1 MGDKTME
8 PMELLLKWIPNS
20 NPEFIGTFQLIDMRN
35 DEIVIVGDAELV
47 TDYINQEGLTSD
59 CGWIWS

>member
-8 PMELLLKWIPNS
+8 RIELLLKWIPNS
-20 NPEFIGTFQLIDMRN
+20 NPDLIGMFQLVDMST
-35 DEIVIVGDAELV
+35 DEIVIEDFADLI

>member
-1 MGDKTME
+1 ME

-20 NPEFIGTFQLIDMRN
+20 NPELIGKFQLIDMSN
-35 DEIVIVGDAELV
+35 DKVVIEGDADLIA
-47 TDYINQEGLTSD
+47 DYINQEELTSN

>member
-1 MGDKTME
+1 ME

-20 NPEFIGTFQLIDMRN
+20 NPKLIGYFQLVDMRD
-35 DEIVIVGDAELV
+35 DEVILEGDADLI
-47 TDYINQEGLTSD
+47 TDYINQEGLTSN